1 MTFLETDL
9 VLQSRIKFECHRVTT
24 KRKLTSLVLNLAPV
38 TYHIITDLL
47 SFPGCCWISSR
58 RYFLAKSMN
67 PFMGLLGLSGS
78 LPVFLAGDIGGDII
92 EPEAVEARTEGRRL
106 AIPCLSWRPE
116 SGRRAPGE
124 NWSDRSW
131 LEKENKLNYGGG
143 LTRLLFFNPLSHL
156 ENSNFLNLSQR
167 SGVLTASG

>member
-1 MTFLETDL
+1 MSPGHVRKEADVTD
-9 VLQSRIKFECHRVTT
+9 
-24 KRKLTSLVLNLAPV
+24 LNLAHGI
-38 TYHIITDLL
+38 YLL
-47 SFPGCCWISSR
+47 SLPGCCWISSR

-67 PFMGLLGLSGS
+67 PFIGLLGLSGS

-106 AIPCLSWRPE
+106 AIPCRSWRPE

-124 NWSDRSW
+124 NWSHRSW

-143 LTRLLFFNPLSHL
+143 LTRLLLSNPLSHL

>member
-1 MTFLETDL
+1 
-9 VLQSRIKFECHRVTT
+9 
-24 KRKLTSLVLNLAPV
+24 
-38 TYHIITDLL
+38 
-47 SFPGCCWISSR
+47 
-58 RYFLAKSMN
+58 MN

-106 AIPCLSWRPE
+106 AIPCRSWRPE

-124 NWSDRSW
+124 NWSHRSW

-143 LTRLLFFNPLSHL
+143 LTRLLLSIHC
-156 ENSNFLNLSQR
+156 
-167 SGVLTASG
+167 LTLRIQIS